1 MRLMGLDPGL
11 NATGWGVV
19 ESDGVHLSHVAN
31 GTARTKADDDLAR
44 RLAAI
49 DVALAEVIVSW
60 APDSAAIEETFV
72 NRNPGSALKLG
83 LARGVVMLAPARVGL
98 AVAEYNNSQVK
109 KAVVG
114 SGRASKEQMQLM
126 VRHLLPGCEPGS
138 ADAADALAVA
148 ICHAH
153 HATSTGGRWAA
164 ALAGSAA

>member
-1 MRLMGLDPGL
+1 MRLLGLDPGL

-19 ESDGVHLSHVAN
+19 ESDGARLSHRAN
-31 GTARTKADDDLAR
+31 GTVRTRPGDDLAR
-44 RLAAI
+44 RLAVL
-49 DVALAEVIVSW
+49 DEALAEVIATW

-83 LARGVVMLAPARVGL
+83 LARGVVMLAPARLGIS
-98 AVAEYNNSQVK
+98 VAEYNNSQVK

-114 SGRASKEQMQLM
+114 SGRASKQQMQLM

-153 HATSTGGRWAA
+153 HATTGGRWAA
-164 ALAGSAA
+164 AAAGSAA

>member
-1 MRLMGLDPGL
+1 MRLLGLDPGL

-19 ESDGVHLSHVAN
+19 ESDGVRLSHRAN
-31 GTARTKADDDLAR
+31 GTVRTRPSDDLAR
-44 RLAAI
+44 RLAVL
-49 DVALAEVIVSW
+49 DEALAEVIAAW

-83 LARGVVMLAPARVGL
+83 MARGVVMLAPARAGIT
-98 AVAEYNNSQVK
+98 VAEYNNSQVK

-114 SGRASKEQMQLM
+114 SGRASKDQMQLM

-153 HATSTGGRWAA
+153 HATTDNRWAA
-164 ALAGSAA
+164 AVAGGAP

>member
-1 MRLMGLDPGL
+1 MRLLGLDPGL

-19 ESDGVHLSHVAN
+19 ESDGARLSHRAN
-31 GTARTKADDDLAR
+31 GTVRTKPGDDLAR
-44 RLAAI
+44 RLAVL
-49 DVALAEVIVSW
+49 DEALAEVIAAW

-83 LARGVVMLAPARVGL
+83 LARGVVMLAPARVGIT
-98 AVAEYNNSQVK
+98 VAEYNNSQVK

-153 HATSTGGRWAA
+153 HATTGNRWATA
-164 ALAGSAA
+164 TAGSAA

>member
-1 MRLMGLDPGL
+1 MRLLGLDPGL

-19 ESDGVHLSHVAN
+19 ESDGARLSHRAN
-31 GTARTKADDDLAR
+31 GTVRTRAGDDLAR
-44 RLAAI
+44 RLAVL
-49 DVALAEVIVSW
+49 DEALAEVIATW

-83 LARGVVMLAPARVGL
+83 LARGVVMLAPARLGIP
-98 AVAEYNNSQVK
+98 VAEYNNSQVK

-148 ICHAH
+148 ICHAL
-153 HATSTGGRWAA
+153 HATTGGRWAA
-164 ALAGSAA
+164 ATAGSAA